1 MPLRRSSIT
10 DTAAT
15 AGNIS
20 TGTMGTTGIII
31 VTKRPDLGNAA
42 WWNALP
48 KQQKRGIERGSKT
61 IRAFCLRELFGAKAR
76 SRLQL
81 AGNPVIVFGSKGY
94 AGTRNQ

>member
-61 IRAFCLRELFGAKAR
+61 IRAFCLREFCR
-76 SRLQL
+76 R
-81 AGNPVIVFGSKGY
+81 KGQKQI
-94 AGTRNQ
+94 AIGR